1 MLDQSHSCVVIGSG
15 PSGVHAALTLLKKGK
30 KVLMIDV
37 GHKEKDFGYPGISFN
52 ELKMKLDDP
61 YHYFLGDGLK
71 GILDHHDGDVFDYP
85 PSRNFMM
92 RGHENPYHF
101 DLENF
106 DPILSLNQGGLG
118 VGWGANCARFDNE
131 DLASFPFSASELDPY
146 YEEINQRIKISA
158 PNQDDLSD
166 YLGSFDGYPPLK
178 LNQHEQKLLN
188 IYQTKKGKISSNF
201 KLGYSRMAV
210 DHDQNSP
217 HQCNYCVRCLWGCP
231 VGAIYNPQQTLKDCF
246 KYTQFEYREG
256 YFVHSLISEN
266 GQIRGVKAHN
276 LKNNLDEKIL
286 GEKFFLGCGA
296 IGSGTVFL
304 KTLSQDSRFSE
315 EYKANG
321 LSTLGLMDSKVVK
334 IPYIFRE
341 QIGLKKN
348 ERDFQFNKLA
358 VGYLA
363 KKSSYPSYVHGELL
377 TLSSLLYHPLIE
389 RLPFGSLISSKVFK
403 LLQSALGVVTYFF
416 PDKLNSKNRICF
428 SNNQVKL
435 SYEDENS
442 DKKEMISEVINQTVK
457 TLFKLK
463 CLVWPKQILTP
474 VNGSGIHYAGTIPMK
489 TENNFLSVN
498 SYGRTY
504 AYENL
509 YVVDGSSFPSLPSK
523 SITLSLMAH
532 AVRVATYA
540 C

>member
-1 MLDQSHSCVVIGSG
+1 M
-15 PSGVHAALTLLKKGK
+15 
-30 KVLMIDV
+30 
-37 GHKEKDFGYPGISFN
+37 
-52 ELKMKLDDP
+52 
-61 YHYFLGDGLK
+61 
-71 GILDHHDGDVFDYP
+71 
-85 PSRNFMM
+85 
-92 RGHENPYHF
+92 
-101 DLENF
+101 
-106 DPILSLNQGGLG
+106 
-118 VGWGANCARFDNE
+118 GWGANCARFNNE
-131 DLASFPFSASELDPY
+131 DLVSFPFLASELDPY

-166 YLGSFDGYPPLK
+166 HLGSLGGYPPLK
-178 LNQHEQKLLN
+178 LNQHEQRLFHV
-188 IYQTKKGKISSNF
+188 YQTKKTKISSNF

-210 DHDQNSP
+210 DNKEDSP

-231 VGAIYNPQQTLKDCF
+231 VGAIYDPQQTLNDCF

-256 YFVHSLISEN
+256 YFVDSLISEN
-266 GQIRGVKAHN
+266 GQIRGVKVHN
-276 LKNNLDEKIL
+276 LKNKQDEEIL

-304 KTLSQDSRFSE
+304 KTLSQDSRFSA
-315 EYKANG
+315 EYKAKG
-321 LSTLGLMDSKVVK
+321 LGTLGLMDSKVVK
-334 IPYIFRE
+334 VPYVFWE
-341 QIGLKKN
+341 QIGKKGN

-403 LLQSALGVVTYFF
+403 FLQSALGVVTYFF
-416 PDKLNSKNRICF
+416 PDKLNPKNRISF
-428 SNNQVKL
+428 LNNQVKL
-435 SYEDENS
+435 TYEDE
-442 DKKEMISEVINQTVK
+442 DVEKKEMISEVINQTIK

-474 VNGSGIHYAGTIPMK
+474 ANGSGIHYAGTIPMK
-489 TENNFLSVN
+489 KENHVLSVN

-523 SITLSLMAH
+523 SITFSLMAH
-532 AVRVATYA
+532 AVRVANHA